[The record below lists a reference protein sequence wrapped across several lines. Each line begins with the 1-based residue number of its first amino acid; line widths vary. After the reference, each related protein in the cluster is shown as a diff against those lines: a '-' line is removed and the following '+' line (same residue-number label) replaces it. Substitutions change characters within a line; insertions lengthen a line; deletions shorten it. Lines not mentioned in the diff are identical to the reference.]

1 MTDNMKGK
9 TIVVTGG
16 NNGIGLETAVGLA
29 RLGAHVVI
37 TARNRA
43 KGEAALADIKNRSE
57 SDNVELML
65 ADFAS
70 LESIRSFAQEFDAK
84 HGRLDVLVNNA
95 GGINTSRSETMDG
108 FETTFG
114 VNHLGYF
121 LVTNLLLGTLK
132 ASAPARIVSV
142 SSGAHLRV
150 KGIDFD
156 DLNAE
161 QSYSGMGVYG
171 KSKLANVLFTY
182 ELSRRLEGSGV
193 TANCLHPGVVRSGF
207 GQNNGGL
214 IALVFKSAYT
224 LMTPFTKSNAQGA
237 ETSIYLASSREVE
250 GVTGKYFAD
259 SKETPSSPAS
269 HDEEAAKRLWGV
281 SEQMTGLAA
290 APVASD
296 EAVVEPNESQIT
308 HGKPTT

>member
-1 MTDNMKGK
+1 MSDHMKDK
-9 TIVVTGG
+9 TVIVTGG
-16 NNGIGLETAVGLA
+16 NSGIGLETAVGLT

-37 TARNRA
+37 TARNQA

-57 SDNVELML
+57 SDSVELML
-65 ADFAS
+65 ADFSS
-70 LESIRSFAQEFDAK
+70 LASIRSFVEKFKANHD
-84 HGRLDVLVNNA
+84 RLDVLVNNA
-95 GGINTSRSETMDG
+95 GGINTSRSETLDG

-121 LVTNLLLGTLK
+121 LVTNLLLDMVK
-132 ASAPARIVSV
+132 ASAPARVVSV
-142 SSGAHLRV
+142 SSGAHLRA

-156 DLNAE
+156 DLNAD
-161 QSYSGMGVYG
+161 QGYSGMGVYG
-171 KSKLANVLFTY
+171 RSKLANVLFTY
-182 ELSRRLEGSGV
+182 ELARRIEGSGV

-237 ETSIYLASSREVE
+237 ETSIYLASSPEVE

-259 SKETPSSPAS
+259 SRETPSSEAS
-269 HDEEAAKRLWGV
+269 HDEEAAKQLWEI

-290 APVASD
+290 AKSQTRG
-296 EAVVEPNESQIT
+296 EPRDD
-308 HGKPTT
+308 

>member
-1 MTDNMKGK
+1 MSDQMKDK
-9 TIVVTGG
+9 TVIVTGG

-29 RLGAHVVI
+29 SLGAHVVI
-37 TARNRA
+37 TARNQA
-43 KGEAALADIKNRSE
+43 KGEAALADVKKRAD

-65 ADFAS
+65 VDFAS
-70 LESIRSFAQEFDAK
+70 LASIRDFGEKFKTK
-84 HGRLDVLVNNA
+84 HDRLDVLVNNA
-95 GGINTSRSETMDG
+95 GGINTSRSETLDG

-121 LVTNLLLGTLK
+121 LVTNLLLDMLK

-142 SSGAHLRV
+142 SSRAHVRR
-150 KGIDFD
+150 KGMNFD

-161 QSYSGMGVYG
+161 QGYSGMGVYG
-171 KSKLANVLFTY
+171 DSKLANVLFTY
-182 ELSRRLEGSGV
+182 ELARRLEGSGV

-214 IALVFKSAYT
+214 ISLVFKSFYT
-224 LMTPFTKSNAQGA
+224 LLTPLTKSNAQGA
-237 ETSIYLASSREVE
+237 ATSIYLASSPEVE

-269 HDEEAAKRLWGV
+269 HDEKAAKRLWEI
-281 SEQMTGLAA
+281 SEQMTGL
-290 APVASD
+290 VGAS
-296 EAVVEPNESQIT
+296 A
-308 HGKPTT
+308 

>member
-1 MTDNMKGK
+1 MSDQMKDK
-9 TIVVTGG
+9 TVIVTGG

-37 TARNRA
+37 TARNEA
-43 KGEAALADIKNRSE
+43 KGGAALADIKSRSD
-57 SDNVELML
+57 SDKVELML

-70 LESIRSFAQEFDAK
+70 LASIRDFVKKFKTNHD
-84 HGRLDVLVNNA
+84 RLDVLVNNA
-95 GGINTSRSETMDG
+95 GGINTSRSETLDG

-121 LVTNLLLGTLK
+121 LVTNLLLDMLK
-132 ASAPARIVSV
+132 ASAPARVVSV
-142 SSGAHLRV
+142 SSGAHLRS
-150 KGIDFD
+150 KGMNFD

-161 QSYSGMGVYG
+161 QGYSGMGVYG
-171 KSKLANVLFTY
+171 RSKLANVLFTY
-182 ELSRRLEGSGV
+182 ELARRVEGSGV

-214 IALVFKSAYT
+214 ISFVFKSAYT

-237 ETSIYLASSREVE
+237 ETSIYLASSADVE

-259 SKETPSSPAS
+259 SKDVPSSPAS
-269 HDEEAAKRLWGV
+269 HDEEAAKRLWEI

-290 APVASD
+290 APA
-296 EAVVEPNESQIT
+296 
-308 HGKPTT
+308 

>member
-1 MTDNMKGK
+1 MSDQMKGK
-9 TIVVTGG
+9 TAIVTGG

-29 RLGAHVVI
+29 RLGARVVI
-37 TARNRA
+37 TARNQA

-70 LESIRSFAQEFDAK
+70 LASIRAFAAEFQTNHD
-84 HGRLDVLVNNA
+84 RLDVLVNNA
-95 GGINTSRSETMDG
+95 GGINTSRSETLDG

-121 LVTNLLLGTLK
+121 LVTNLLLDVLK
-132 ASAPARIVSV
+132 ASAPARVVSV
-142 SSGAHLRV
+142 SSRAHLRSR
-150 KGIDFD
+150 GINFD

-161 QSYSGMGVYG
+161 QRYSGMGIYG
-171 KSKLANVLFTY
+171 ESKLANVLFTY
-182 ELSRRLEGSGV
+182 ELARRLEGSGV

-214 IALVFKSAYT
+214 TALLFKSFYT
-224 LMTPFTKSNAQGA
+224 LLMPLTKSTARGA
-237 ETSIYLASSREVE
+237 ETSIYLASSPEVE

-269 HDEEAAKRLWGV
+269 HDEEAAKRLWEI

-290 APVASD
+290 APA
-296 EAVVEPNESQIT
+296 
-308 HGKPTT
+308 

>member
-1 MTDNMKGK
+1 MSDHMKEK
-9 TIVVTGG
+9 TVIVTGG

-37 TARNRA
+37 TARNQA

-57 SDNVELML
+57 SNNVELML

-70 LESIRSFAQEFDAK
+70 LASIRRFVEKFKAHHD
-84 HGRLDVLVNNA
+84 RLDVLVNNA
-95 GGINTSRSETMDG
+95 GGINTSRSETLDG

-121 LVTNLLLGTLK
+121 LVTNLLLDVIK

-142 SSGAHLRV
+142 SSGAHLRS
-150 KGIDFD
+150 KGMNFD

-161 QSYSGMGVYG
+161 QSYRGMGVYG
-171 KSKLANVLFTY
+171 RSKLANVLFTY
-182 ELSRRLEGSGV
+182 ELARRLEGSGV

-214 IALVFKSAYT
+214 TSLAFKSFYT
-224 LMTPFTKSNAQGA
+224 LLRPLTKSNAQGA
-237 ETSIYLASSREVE
+237 ETSIYLASSPEVE
-250 GVTGKYFAD
+250 GVTGKYFAN
-259 SKETPSSPAS
+259 SKETQSSPAS
-269 HDEEAAKRLWGV
+269 HDEEAAKRLWEV
-281 SEQMTGLAA
+281 SEQMTGLAE
-290 APVASD
+290 APA
-296 EAVVEPNESQIT
+296 
-308 HGKPTT
+308 